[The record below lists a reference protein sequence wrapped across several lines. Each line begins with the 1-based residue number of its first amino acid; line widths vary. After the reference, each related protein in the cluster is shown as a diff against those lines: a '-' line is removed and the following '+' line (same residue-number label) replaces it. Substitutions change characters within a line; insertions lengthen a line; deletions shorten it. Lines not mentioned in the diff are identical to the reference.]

1 MRWRGSASAG
11 VRWSAA
17 EGAAEPSPEA
27 APEPDPVAPPENAH
41 RPLIVVLGPTASGK
55 TALGIALAQ
64 RFGGEIVSADSRQ
77 IYQHMDIGTA
87 KPSPVDRAAVPHHLL
102 DLVTPDQTITLAE
115 YQRAAYAAIDDIHGR
130 GGLPLLVGGTGQYI
144 SAVIEGWGIPE
155 VPPNSNLRAELE
167 AFAEEHGAQAL
178 HARLQQHDP
187 EAASRIDYRNVRRV
201 VRALEVFL
209 ETGVPISVLQRKQPP
224 PYRLCQLGLTMPRD
238 TLHGRI
244 NTRVKR
250 MIDAGLLDEVRA
262 LLDAGYTWDLPSMS
276 GLGYAQWQPYFAGE
290 KSLDETIAAIQQA
303 TRAFAR
309 RQMTWFKGHDTGI
322 VWLDA
327 AQGAP
332 ETDATRLVEDWILH
346 EG

>member
-1 MRWRGSASAG
+1 MPWSGRASEG
-11 VRWSAA
+11 VLWSAT
-17 EGAAEPSPEA
+17 EHAANSSPHP
-27 APEPDPVAPPENAH
+27 APEPAPDASSENAH
-41 RPLIVVLGPTASGK
+41 RPLIVVLGPTATGK

-77 IYQHMDIGTA
+77 IYRQMDIGTA
-87 KPSPVDRAAVPHHLL
+87 KPSPDERAAVPHHLL
-102 DLVTPDQTITLAE
+102 DVVAPDQPCTLAE

-155 VPPNSNLRAELE
+155 VPPNPDLRADLE
-167 AFAEEHGAQAL
+167 AYAAEHGAQAL

-209 ETGVPISVLQRKQPP
+209 VTSTPISVLQRKSPR
-224 PYRLCQLGLTMPRD
+224 PYRLCQIGLTMERD
-238 TLHGRI
+238 ALHERI
-244 NTRVKR
+244 NRRVEQ
-250 MIDAGLLDEVRA
+250 MIAAGLQDEVRA

-276 GLGYAQWQPYFAGE
+276 GLGYAQWKPYFAGAQ
-290 KSLDETIAAIQQA
+290 SLDETIAAIQQA

-309 RQMTWFKGHDTGI
+309 RQMTWFHGHDGGI
-322 VWLDA
+322 TWLDVTHEAPTVTA
-327 AQGAP
+327 AQQ
-332 ETDATRLVEDWILH
+332 VEDWILH

>member
-1 MRWRGSASAG
+1 MPWRGSLANG

-17 EGAAEPSPEA
+17 EPAIESAL
-27 APEPDPVAPPENAH
+27 APATELALESAQ
-41 RPLIVVLGPTASGK
+41 RPLVVVLGPTASGK

-77 IYQHMDIGTA
+77 IYQGMDIGTA
-87 KPSPVDRAAVPHHLL
+87 KPSPADRAAVPHHLL
-102 DLVTPDQTITLAE
+102 DLVAPDQSFTLAE
-115 YQRAAYAAIDDIHGR
+115 YQRAAYATIDDIHAR

-144 SAVIEGWGIPE
+144 SAVIEGWSIPE
-155 VPPNSNLRAELE
+155 VAPDPKLRAELE
-167 AFAEEHGAQAL
+167 AFAEQHGPEAL
-178 HARLQQHDP
+178 HSRLQQHDP

-209 ETGVPISVLQRKQPP
+209 VTSTPISALQRKHPP
-224 PYRLCQLGLTMPRD
+224 SYRLCQIGLTMPREA
-238 TLHGRI
+238 LHERI
-244 NTRVKR
+244 NRRVEQ
-250 MIDAGLLDEVRA
+250 MIDAGLMDEVRA
-262 LLDAGYTWDLPSMS
+262 LLNAGYTWELPSMS

-290 KSLDETIAAIQQA
+290 QSLDETIAAIQQA

-322 VWLDA
+322 IWLDVT
-327 AQGAP
+327 QDAP
-332 ETDATRLVEDWILH
+332 EAAATQLVEDWILH

>member
-1 MRWRGSASAG
+1 MPWRGSSAAG

-17 EGAAEPSPEA
+17 EHAAEPAPEPAPEA
-27 APEPDPVAPPENAH
+27 AQQ
-41 RPLIVVLGPTASGK
+41 PLVVVLGPTASGK

-77 IYQHMDIGTA
+77 IYRHMDIGTA
-87 KPSPVDRAAVPHHLL
+87 KPSPADRAAIPHHLL
-102 DLVTPDQTITLAE
+102 DLVAPDETFTLAE
-115 YQRAAYAAIDDIHGR
+115 YQRAAYAAIDDIRGR

-155 VPPNSNLRAELE
+155 VAPSPDLRADLE
-167 AFAEEHGAQAL
+167 AFAAEHGPEAL

-209 ETGVPISVLQRKQPP
+209 VTGSPISVLQRKHPP
-224 PYRLCQLGLTMPRD
+224 PYRLCQIGLTLPREA
-238 TLHGRI
+238 LHERI
-244 NTRVKR
+244 NRR
-250 MIDAGLLDEVRA
+250 AEQMIDAGLIDEVRA
-262 LLDAGYTWDLPSMS
+262 LLDAGYTWELPSMS
-276 GLGYAQWQPYFAGE
+276 GLGYAQWRPYFAGQQ
-290 KSLDETIAAIQQA
+290 SLDETIAAIQQA

-322 VWLDA
+322 LWIDVT
-327 AQGAP
+327 QGAP
-332 ETDATRLVEDWILH
+332 EATALQLVEDWILH